1 MPGVG
6 VEAIS
11 VKTGLSTLDLNLD
24 LTESGGRVTGH
35 LEYKAALFDRETAV
49 LLRDAL
55 VETVAAVARDPRTCP
70 ADLQLPERLLVRQAR
85 SLQPPPM
92 DRPHE
97 GVLDTAAERLVG
109 AIWRE
114 VLKLERVGPYDSFFD
129 LGGDSL
135 QAMVVIDRIER
146 EAGHRLQPLDLGT
159 MTLRQIAALSP
170 VDEAA

>member
-1 MPGVG
+1 
-6 VEAIS
+6 
-11 VKTGLSTLDLNLD
+11 
-24 LTESGGRVTGH
+24 
-35 LEYKAALFDRETAV
+35 
-49 LLRDAL
+49 
-55 VETVAAVARDPRTCP
+55 
-70 ADLQLPERLLVRQAR
+70 
-85 SLQPPPM
+85 M